1 MQLRIVTP
9 TTIALDGEVL
19 RIVAEAP
26 NGAFGL
32 LPRHVDFVTQL
43 VPGILTWEDETG
55 EHTAGIGAGTLVK
68 RGSEVRIAT
77 GSAILDD
84 DLEALTRR
92 LDETI
97 RSEDEAER
105 AARTALARLEAEM
118 LRRLIGQ
125 ERPAA

>member
-1 MQLRIVTP
+1 MRLRLVTP
-9 TTIALDGEVL
+9 TRIELDRKVV

-55 EHTAGIGAGTLVK
+55 EHTAGIGAGTLVN
-68 RGSEVRIAT
+68 RGDEVRVAA
-77 GSAILDD
+77 GSAILED
-84 DLEALTRR
+84 DLDALTRR
-92 LDETI
+92 LAEEI
-97 RSEDEAER
+97 RREDEAER

-118 LRRLIGQ
+118 LRRLTAH
-125 ERPAA
+125 RVPAP